1 MIMVFSSRCLRLGV
15 AVLILLAHAKS
26 VEGSNR
32 LGSDGHLLCLQNH
45 PDRMKSFPGWNQP
58 LPSRWFSGYLD
69 YELPG
74 TETSIH
80 THYVLVEA
88 ESGNVA
94 DGNNT
99 VASSNDDGLP
109 LIYWSNG
116 GPGASSL
123 FGLLTEIGP
132 LILSDLSLTTDDYRA
147 TNIPS
152 PQYNQYSW
160 TRLGW
165 ILMIDQPAPVG
176 FSYCNDDHFSHSCG
190 NISWTDEL
198 ASLNAWTALQTFYKT
213 KFPCLQSKDLYLTGE
228 SYAGIYIPTLARR
241 IVESNKT
248 RDTNRGEVVE
258 HRSASSDSTVFVP
271 PLKGFAVGDGC
282 LGKHTSMCGG
292 LGNSEGF
299 ADYWHIWFM
308 AGHHQIPLQ
317 DFRMVLKAC
326 RHADEPGFLTNT
338 DNDRGGDDALCK
350 AALAKT
356 KKELGG
362 FFEYALYDDCTYRNG
377 LKWKQ
382 RLTGLDLLFPS
393 RTIGSPDT
401 ILTGAL
407 NDYPCGGGPVMEE
420 YLKLPI
426 VLEAFHV
433 RSDFFEVDN
442 AVGFDYTPTEPD
454 LQPFYKDMQGKLK
467 VHLILVLIVGA
478 RNRFLE
484 HITSSTHSLF

>member
-1 MIMVFSSRCLRLGV
+1 MITIMIISSRCLRLLRHLPQV
-15 AVLILLAHAKS
+15 AVLILLARVVS
-26 VEGSNR
+26 VQSSVR
-32 LGSDGHLLCLQNH
+32 SSLLGSSDGVSGGQLQCLQYH

-58 LPSRWFSGYLD
+58 LPSAWFSGYLD

-74 TETSIH
+74 TGTSIH
-80 THYVLVEA
+80 THYVLVQGE
-88 ESGNVA
+88 EGPA
-94 DGNNT
+94 DDSNNSA
-99 VASSNDDGLP
+99 ASSGADGLP

-116 GPGASSL
+116 GPCASSL

-147 TNIPS
+147 TGIPS

-165 ILMIDQPAPVG
+165 ILLIDQPAPVG
-176 FSYCNDDHFSHSCG
+176 FSYCNDNHTSHACG

-198 ASLNAWTALQTFYKT
+198 ASLNAWTALQTFYTT

-241 IVESNKT
+241 IVQSNST
-248 RDTNRGEVVE
+248 RGTNEGGVE
-258 HRSASSDSTVFVP
+258 DRSASSDSAVFVP

-292 LGNSEGF
+292 LGNSDGF

-308 AGHHQIPLQ
+308 AGHHQMPLQ

-326 RHADEPGFLTNT
+326 SHADEPGFLTNSGA
-338 DNDRGGDDALCK
+338 RWEDDALCK

-382 RLTGLDLLFPS
+382 RLAGLDLLFPS
-393 RTIGSPDT
+393 SGSDS
-401 ILTGAL
+401 LDKMFRGAM

-442 AVGFDYTPTEPD
+442 AMGFDYTPTEPD
-454 LQPFYKDMQGKLK
+454 LQPFYKDVQGKLK
-467 VHLILVLIVGA
+467 VPYDECYV
-478 RNRFLE
+478 
-484 HITSSTHSLF
+484 